1 MCKLNLEEILLDN
14 ISSNENILENT
25 FPKNIG
31 KDYMEKLHIQEGLL
45 LLKTHF
51 EFLKP
56 TKIKTN
62 QHEKK
67 FVITFGLKGYSNYKS
82 SGKKEIIE
90 FKEGF
95 TTISLFDGSQ
105 GIREFTS
112 KKVEQIRLIVN
123 EDFLQKNFE
132 NTILNKYGNHKKL
145 NLIDFSPTSV
155 KSERILNEI
164 YAHSNNSEINKLFLQ
179 SKILEL
185 LYLEINKISAIKNTI
200 KLNTYDKQQILKAKE
215 ILLQDL
221 QNPPSIVELAKIVC
235 INEFKLKKG
244 FKQVYK
250 QSPYQ
255 FLTKYKLTKAKYLLE
270 EGEYNVNEVAH
281 LMGYKYSNNFSNAF
295 FKEFKI
301 NPKECIKNIKY
312 YS

>member
-1 MCKLNLEEILLDN
+1 MCKLNLEDLLLDN
-14 ISSNENILENT
+14 ISSNEKILVNT
-25 FPKNIG
+25 FPKDIG

-45 LLKTHF
+45 LLKINF

-56 TKIKTN
+56 TQIKTN
-62 QHEKK
+62 QNEKK
-67 FVITFGLKGYSNYKS
+67 FVITFALKGNSNYKS
-82 SGKKEIIE
+82 SSKNETIE

-95 TTISLFDGSQ
+95 TTISLFDGSK
-105 GIREFTS
+105 GIREFCST
-112 KKVEQIRLIVN
+112 KVEQIRLIVN

-132 NTILNKYGNHKKL
+132 HTILNKYGNHNKL
-145 NLIDFSPTSV
+145 NLIDFSPTNV

-164 YAHSNNSEINKLFLQ
+164 YSHSNNSEINNLFLQ
-179 SKILEL
+179 SKVLEL
-185 LYLEINKISAIKNTI
+185 LYLEINKISVTKNTI

-215 ILLQDL
+215 ILLHDL
-221 QNPPSIVELAKIVC
+221 QNPPSIVELAKSVC

-255 FLTKYKLTKAKYLLE
+255 FLTSYKLTKAKYLLE
-270 EGEYNVNEVAH
+270 EGEYNVNEVSQ